1 MMKRLV
7 NHLCASAL
15 LLALLFAPCGCT
27 SPDSVSPSAT
37 ASATRYVIIVTGDE
51 LLTGI
56 YADGHTPFLTR
67 TLRPLGLECIAALSV
82 GDTYEGLGAAL
93 EFAVQQAPL
102 VLVTGGLGPTDN
114 DITREAL
121 SQFTGIPLKEDPDV
135 LARMAARLDTAPEQ
149 LRANLRRQ
157 CRVPATGR
165 YLDNPH
171 GTAVGLVFESPD
183 AVIVALP
190 GPPHELQ
197 PMVRDELV
205 PYLSRRFGVRPPG
218 CSLRVRFVGIGQSR
232 IAQVLTEHVRP
243 NPDILIE
250 SQFADSRVDF
260 SFWLPG
266 DTAEDHL
273 RLQRIER
280 ALREHLG
287 EYIYATG
294 DASLEECVLGRLR
307 AEHATLAVLEVGT
320 GGALAATLTGHGTD
334 ALDDVLIASF
344 TAPSVAGLARMIGLS
359 NGPREQDDNALRRLA
374 ETAAHQT
381 SATWVLVVGPIRQDE
396 QGRPYARVGLRGPGN
411 RWEILPAGVR
421 GSAAT
426 ARSGLVT
433 TVLDC
438 LRRTLP

>member
-1 MMKRLV
+1 MLKKIV
-7 NHLCASAL
+7 NHLSACAL
-15 LLALLFAPCGCT
+15 LLALLVAPCGCT
-27 SPDSVSPSAT
+27 SPDSVSPAAT
-37 ASATRYVIIVTGDE
+37 ASATRYAIIITGDE

-67 TLRPLGLECIAALSV
+67 TLRPLGLECVVVLCV
-82 GDTYEGLGAAL
+82 GDTQEALRAAL
-93 EFAVQQAPL
+93 DFAVHKAPL

-114 DITREAL
+114 DITRETIL
-121 SQFTGIPLKEDPDV
+121 QFTGVTLEEDPDV
-135 LARMAARLDTAPEQ
+135 LSRMAARLNTPPEQ

-157 CRVPATGR
+157 CRVPAAGR

-232 IAQVLTEHVRP
+232 IAQVLTEQVH
-243 NPDILIE
+243 PDPGVLIG

-260 SFWLPG
+260 SFWLAE
-266 DTAEDHL
+266 DTAENHSRL
-273 RLQRIER
+273 RRIER

-287 EYIYATG
+287 EHIYATG
-294 DASLEECVLGRLR
+294 DLSLEECVLGRLR
-307 AEHATLAVLEVGT
+307 TEHATLAVLEVGT
-320 GGALAATLTGHGTD
+320 GGALAAALTSQGTD
-334 ALDDVLIASF
+334 AGNDVLIGSF
-344 TAPSVAGLARMIGLS
+344 TAPSLAALARMVNVS
-359 NGPREQDDNALRRLA
+359 NVRQEEDDSVLRRLV
-374 ETAAHQT
+374 ESAAHQT
-381 SATWVLVVGPIRQDE
+381 PATWVLAVGPIRRDE
-396 QGRPYARVGLRGPGN
+396 QDRMVVHVALRGPDN
-411 RWEILPAGVR
+411 SWDVLPIPVR
-421 GSAAT
+421 GVGST

-433 TVLDC
+433 AVLDH
-438 LRRTLP
+438 LRRRLP